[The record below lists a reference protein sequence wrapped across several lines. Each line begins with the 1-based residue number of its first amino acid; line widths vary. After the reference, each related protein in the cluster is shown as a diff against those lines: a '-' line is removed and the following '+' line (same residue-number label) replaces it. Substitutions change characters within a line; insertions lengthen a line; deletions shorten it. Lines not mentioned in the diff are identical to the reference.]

1 MFAAESMVRTLINQ
15 GVDLCFTNPGTSEM
29 HMVAALDRVEGMKSV
44 LCLFEGVATG
54 AADGYGRMT
63 GKPACTLLHL
73 GPGLANGLANLHN
86 AKRAFS
92 PVLNIVGD
100 HSVAHRPLDAPL
112 TSDVEGVCAP
122 MSRWVG
128 SVTRSKDVSTMAVE
142 AVKQAYGPEC
152 GVASLV
158 LPADCAWSNDEP
170 DVLDKAEMPTHFP
183 ISDKTI
189 RGVAEALRN
198 AKNPVIYLGGTACL
212 EDGLN
217 AAGRIADKLGCRLV
231 METFA
236 PRVSRGANRVSPV
249 RLNYFAEQAA
259 DDLKDCDLLVIA
271 GSKPPVS
278 FFAYPGIESELTP
291 KGAKTVR
298 LGGPADDVTTGL
310 VALADLL
317 GATATPKLQ
326 SQTTA
331 PEITNTDEALNPG
344 YVGLSLLRHMPDG
357 SVICDDA
364 TTSGMGIYP
373 WLDNG
378 PDHEW
383 LCLTGGAIGMGMP
396 LSVGAAFAV
405 PDKQV
410 FALCGDGAAAYTLQ
424 ALWTQARE
432 KQNII
437 NVVFANH
444 SYLVL
449 NFELARVGAGEP
461 GPAAQAMLDLSN
473 PKMDW
478 VKLSEG
484 FGVPAVRANTVG
496 EFDDALQAA
505 LKACQNAQGPQLI
518 VAEI

>member
-1 MFAAESMVRTLINQ
+1 MFAAESLVRTLINQ
-15 GVDLCFTNPGTSEM
+15 GVEICFTNPGTSEM
-29 HMVAALDRVEGMKSV
+29 HMVAALDRTEGMQAV

-54 AADGYGRMT
+54 AADGYGRMA

-73 GPGLANGLANLHN
+73 GPGVGNGLANLHN
-86 AKRAFS
+86 ARRAFS

-100 HSVAHRPLDAPL
+100 HARAHRPLDAPL
-112 TSDVEGVCAP
+112 TSDIESLCAP

-128 SVTRSKDVSTMAVE
+128 TIAAPSEVSSMAVE
-142 AVKQAYGPEC
+142 AVQQAFGPER
-152 GVASLV
+152 GVASLI
-158 LPADCAWSNDEP
+158 LPADCAWSDEEP
-170 DVLDKAEMPTHFP
+170 DIIPAAPMPALKTVASAV
-183 ISDKTI
+183 ISDAAT
-189 RGVAEALRN
+189 ALKD
-198 AKNPVIYLGGTACL
+198 AKNPIVYIGGTACL
-212 EDGLN
+212 EDGLA
-217 AAGRIADKLGCRLV
+217 AAGRIAQTLDCRLV

-236 PRVSRGANRVSPV
+236 PRIARGAGRVSPT

-259 DDLKDCDLLVIA
+259 EDLKDCDLLLIV

-278 FFAYPGIESELTP
+278 FFAYPGVASELTP
-291 KGAKTVR
+291 KGAKVVH
-298 LGGPADDVTTGL
+298 LGGPADDVTS
-310 VALADLL
+310 ALQDVADLL
-317 GATATPKLQ
+317 GADEKPALADPA
-326 SQTTA
+326 TA
-331 PEITNTDEALNPG
+331 PAITAPDEPLNPG
-344 YVGLSLLRHMPDG
+344 YVGLSMLRHMPQN

-364 TTSGMGIYP
+364 TTSGLGIFP

-378 PDHEW
+378 PNHDW

-396 LSVGAAFAV
+396 LAVGAAFAK
-405 PDKQV
+405 PDEQV

-432 KQNII
+432 QQNII
-437 NVVFANH
+437 NIVFANH

-461 GPAAQAMLDLSN
+461 GPAAQQMLDLSN

-484 FGVPAVRANTVG
+484 FGVPAVSTSTVG
-496 EFDDALQAA
+496 AFDEA
-505 LKACQNAQGPQLI
+505 LKTALTRTGPQLI

>member
-54 AADGYGRMT
+54 AADGYGRMA

-86 AKRAFS
+86 ARRAFS

-100 HSVAHRPLDAPL
+100 HAINHRPLDAPL
-112 TSDVEGVCAP
+112 TSDVEAVCAP
-122 MSRWVG
+122 MSRWAG
-128 SVTRSKDVSTMAVE
+128 SVTSSSEVSSMAVE
-142 AVKQAYGPEC
+142 AVKQAYGPER

-158 LPADCAWSNDEP
+158 LPADCAWSNEEP
-170 DVLDKAEMPTHFP
+170 DVLPKAEMPGLRP
-183 ISDKTI
+183 ISDKT
-189 RGVAEALRN
+189 VQNAAEALKS
-198 AKNPVIYLGGTACL
+198 AKNPILYIGGTACL
-212 EDGLN
+212 EDGLQ
-217 AAGRIADKLGCRLV
+217 AAGRVSEKLKCRLV

-236 PRVSRGANRVSPV
+236 PRISRGAGRVSPV

-259 DDLKDCDLLVIA
+259 EDLKDCDLLLIA

-278 FFAYPGIESELTP
+278 FFAYPGVPSELTP
-291 KGAKTVR
+291 EGAKVVH
-298 LGGPADDVTTGL
+298 LGGPADDITTALG
-310 VALADLL
+310 ALAEML
-317 GATATPKLQ
+317 GAPKAPTLAPRGY
-326 SQTTA
+326 A
-331 PEITNTDEALNPG
+331 PEITNPDEPLNPG
-344 YVGLSLLRHMPDG
+344 YAGLSLLRHMPEN

-378 PDHEW
+378 PNHEW

-396 LSVGAAFAV
+396 LSVGAAFAA
-405 PDKQV
+405 PDQQV

-444 SYLVL
+444 SYMVL

-484 FGVPAVRANTVG
+484 FGVPAVRASTVG
-496 EFDDALQAA
+496 QFDEALQAA
-505 LKACQNAQGPQLI
+505 LKAGGPQLI

>member
-15 GVDLCFTNPGTSEM
+15 GVEVCFTNPGTSEM
-29 HMVAALDRVEGMKSV
+29 HMVAALDRVDGMKSV

-86 AKRAFS
+86 ARRAFA

-100 HSVAHRPLDAPL
+100 HSIAHRPLDAPL

-128 SVTRSKDVSTMAVE
+128 TVGSSSEVSTMAVE
-142 AVKQAYGPEC
+142 AVQQSFGPER

-158 LPADCAWSNDEP
+158 LPADCAWSNEEP
-170 DVLDKAEMPTHFP
+170 DVLPKADMPGLRH
-183 ISDKTI
+183 IA
-189 RGVAEALRN
+189 REVVQNVASAIAGAE
-198 AKNPVIYLGGTACL
+198 NPVLYIGGAACL
-212 EDGLN
+212 EAGLH
-217 AAGRIADKLGCRLV
+217 AAGRIAQKLGCRLI

-236 PRVSRGANRVSPV
+236 PRVSRGAGRISPT

-259 DDLKDCDLLVIA
+259 EDMKGCDCLVIA
-271 GSKPPVS
+271 GSKAPVS
-278 FFAYPGIESELTP
+278 FFAYPGVTSELTP
-291 KGAKTVR
+291 EGADVVH
-298 LGGPADDVTTGL
+298 LGGPADDIIQAL
-310 VALADLL
+310 EALASMLD
-317 GATATPKLQ
+317 TPAEPELPPR
-326 SQTTA
+326 A
-331 PEITNTDEALNPG
+331 PAPALTNEDEPLNPG
-344 YVGLSLLRHMPDG
+344 YVGLSLWRHMPDN

-364 TTSGMGIYP
+364 TTSGMGVYP
-373 WLDNG
+373 WLENG
-378 PDHEW
+378 PTHEW

-396 LSVGAAFAV
+396 LAVGAAFGA
-405 PDKQV
+405 PESQI

-432 KQNII
+432 KQNVI

-449 NFELARVGAGEP
+449 NFELDRVGAGEP
-461 GPAAQAMLDLSN
+461 GPAAKAMLDLSN

-484 FGVPAVRANTVG
+484 FGVPAARATTAG
-496 EFDDALQAA
+496 EFDAALIAA
-505 LKACQNAQGPQLI
+505 LKATQNGEGPQLI

>member
-15 GVDLCFTNPGTSEM
+15 GVEICFTNPGTSEM
-29 HMVAALDRVEGMKSV
+29 HMVAALDRTNAMKSV

-86 AKRAFS
+86 ARRAFS

-100 HSVAHRPLDAPL
+100 HAIDHRPLDAPL
-112 TSDVEGVCAP
+112 TSDVEAVCAP

-128 SVTRSKDVSTMAVE
+128 TVNSPAEISSKAIE
-142 AVKQAYGPEC
+142 AVQQAFGPAR

-158 LPADCAWSNDEP
+158 LPADCAWSTEQA
-170 DVLDKAEMPTHFP
+170 DVLPQAQMPALLPIPNNVVQAAAKA
-183 ISDKTI
+183 IS
-189 RGVAEALRN
+189 E
-198 AKNPVIYLGGTACL
+198 AKNPVLYIGGTACL
-212 EDGLN
+212 EAGLH
-217 AAGRIADKLGCRLV
+217 AAGRIVEKLDCRLV

-236 PRVSRGANRVSPV
+236 PRISRGASRVSPT
-249 RLNYFAEQAA
+249 RLGYFAEQAHE
-259 DDLKDCDLLVIA
+259 DLKSCDLLVVA

-278 FFAYPGIESELTP
+278 FFAYPDTVSELTP
-291 KGAKTVR
+291 AGAKIAH
-298 LGGPADDVTTGL
+298 LGGPADDIIA
-310 VALADLL
+310 ALQNLATLL
-317 GATATPKLQ
+317 E
-326 SQTTA
+326 A
-331 PEITNTDEALNPG
+331 PLEPTLSPRAAAPALNNANDALNPG
-344 YVGLSLLRHMPDG
+344 YVGLSLWRHMPEN

-373 WLDNG
+373 WLENG

-396 LSVGAAFAV
+396 LAVGAAFAA
-405 PDKQV
+405 PDAQV

-437 NVVFANH
+437 TIVFANH

-449 NFELARVGAGEP
+449 NFELARVGAGAP
-461 GPAAQAMLDLSN
+461 GPAAAAMLDLSN

-478 VKLSEG
+478 VQLAEG
-484 FGVPAVRANTVG
+484 FGVAAMRANTVG
-496 EFDDALQAA
+496 EFDHALQMA
-505 LKACQNAQGPQLI
+505 LKATQAGEGPQLI